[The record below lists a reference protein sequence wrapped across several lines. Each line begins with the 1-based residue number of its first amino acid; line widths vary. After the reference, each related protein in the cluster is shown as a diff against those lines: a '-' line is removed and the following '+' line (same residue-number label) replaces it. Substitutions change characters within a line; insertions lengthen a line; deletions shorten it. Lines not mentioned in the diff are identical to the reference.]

1 MDLKKILAVSGR
13 PGLYQLI
20 AQSPRGIISES
31 LIDGKRVTLFSHERI
46 STLEEISIFTL
57 ESDMN
62 LKDVLRILF
71 EKLEGKPA
79 ISHKASANELRT
91 FMEEMVPNYD
101 TERVYN
107 SDIQKLVNWYNMLL
121 EKNLIDNEPD
131 DEEEVQEV
139 ENQEEKPVAKEEV
152 KAEKKPK
159 TQAKTTA
166 TKATTKSP
174 AAKASKSTTSAAP
187 KPTQRK
193 TSPRAK

>member
-1 MDLKKILAVSGR
+1 MDLKKILVVSGR

-20 AQSPRGIISES
+20 AQSPRGIVSES
-31 LIDGKRVTLFSHERI
+31 LLDGKRVTLFSHERI
-46 STLEEISIFTL
+46 SALEEISIFTTEDDL
-57 ESDMN
+57 R

-79 ISHKASANELRT
+79 ISHKSSANELRN

-101 TERVYN
+101 ADRVYN
-107 SDIQKLVNWYNMLL
+107 SDIQKLVNWYNLLL

-131 DEEEVQEV
+131 EEEQQEADK
-139 ENQEEKPVAKEEV
+139 QEDKPVVKEES
-152 KAEKKPK
+152 KMEKKPK
-159 TQAKTTA
+159 PQPKT
-166 TKATTKSP
+166 P
-174 AAKASKSTTSAAP
+174 ASKTQKSSASAAP